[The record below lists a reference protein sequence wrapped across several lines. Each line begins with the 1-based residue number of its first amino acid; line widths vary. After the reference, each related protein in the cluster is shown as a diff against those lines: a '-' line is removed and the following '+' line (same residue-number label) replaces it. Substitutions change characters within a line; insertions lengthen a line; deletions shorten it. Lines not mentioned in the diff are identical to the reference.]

1 MSETAR
7 WYVLHTYSG
16 YENTVAS
23 AITKHVNNRNLHHL
37 INEVTIPMETVTELE
52 TVTEMEDVTE
62 MTENGPR
69 TVQRPRTYQRKK
81 TYERKTFPGYV
92 LVKMILTDETWHIL
106 RNIRGVTGFVGSG
119 NDAIPLTDEEIAA
132 LGVER
137 TENVSAGYQPGDRIK
152 IKDGPFANFYGTVE
166 EVDMDKERIRVV
178 ITAMFNRETPVE
190 LGLDQVEYVAE
201 DEEQD

>member
-1 MSETAR
+1 MSDTAK

-23 AITKHVNNRNLHHL
+23 AIIKHVDNRNLHHL
-37 INEVTIPMETVTELE
+37 INEVTIPMETVTEL
-52 TVTEMEDVTE
+52 TD
-62 MTENGPR
+62 NGP
-69 TVQRPRTYQRKK
+69 K

-119 NDAIPLTDEEIAA
+119 NDAIPLSDADIAA

-137 TENVSAGYQPGDRIK
+137 TEVTSGYQPGDRIK
-152 IKDGPFANFYGTVE
+152 ITDGPFSNFYGIVE
-166 EVDMDKERIRVV
+166 EVDMAKERIRVV
-178 ITAMFNRETPVE
+178 ASMFNRETPVE
-190 LGLDQVEYVAE
+190 LGLDQVEPAS
-201 DEEQD
+201 EEE

>member
-1 MSETAR
+1 MSDTAK

-23 AITKHVNNRNLHHL
+23 AIIKHVDNRNLHHL
-37 INEVTIPMETVTELE
+37 INEVTIPMETVTEL
-52 TVTEMEDVTE
+52 TD
-62 MTENGPR
+62 NGP
-69 TVQRPRTYQRKK
+69 K

-119 NDAIPLTDEEIAA
+119 NDAIPLSDAEIAA

-137 TENVSAGYQPGDRIK
+137 TEVTSGYQPGDRIK
-152 IKDGPFANFYGTVE
+152 ITDGPFSTFYGIVE
-166 EVDMDKERIRVV
+166 EVDMAKERIRVV
-178 ITAMFNRETPVE
+178 ASMFNRETPVE
-190 LGLDQVEYVAE
+190 LGLDQVEPAS
-201 DEEQD
+201 EEE

>member
-1 MSETAR
+1 MSDTAK

-23 AITKHVNNRNLHHL
+23 AIIKHVDNRNLHHL
-37 INEVTIPMETVTELE
+37 INEVTIPMETVTEL
-52 TVTEMEDVTE
+52 TD
-62 MTENGPR
+62 NGP
-69 TVQRPRTYQRKK
+69 K

-119 NDAIPLTDEEIAA
+119 NDAIPLSDAEIAA

-137 TENVSAGYQPGDRIK
+137 TEVTSGYQPGDRIK
-152 IKDGPFANFYGTVE
+152 ITDGPVSNVYGIVE
-166 EVDMDKERIRVV
+166 EVDMAKERIRVV
-178 ITAMFNRETPVE
+178 ASMFNRETPVE
-190 LGLDQVEYVAE
+190 LGLDQVEPAS
-201 DEEQD
+201 EEE

>member
-1 MSETAR
+1 MSDTAK

-23 AITKHVNNRNLHHL
+23 AIIKHVDNRNLHHL
-37 INEVTIPMETVTELE
+37 INEVTIPMETVTEL
-52 TVTEMEDVTE
+52 TD
-62 MTENGPR
+62 NGP
-69 TVQRPRTYQRKK
+69 K

-119 NDAIPLTDEEIAA
+119 NDAIPLSDAEIAA

-137 TENVSAGYQPGDRIK
+137 TEVTSGYQPGDRIK
-152 IKDGPFANFYGTVE
+152 ITDGPFSNFYGIVE
-166 EVDMDKERIRVV
+166 EVDMAKERIRVV
-178 ITAMFNRETPVE
+178 ASMFNRETPVE
-190 LGLDQVEYVAE
+190 LGLDPVAPASAE
-201 DEEQD
+201 A